1 MNAARHF
8 LDTNIFVYTFDLQA
22 PKKAERAEN
31 LIADALATGAGM
43 ISYQVAQEFV
53 AAARKPFRTPMSF
66 EQIERYWHTT
76 LRPLLLVH
84 SSPGLFIRGLDLA
97 RRDQLSWYDS
107 LIVAAA
113 IQGGCEVLYSEDL
126 QHGRRFGD
134 LVVEDPFRE
143 G

>member
-1 MNAARHF
+1 MSAARHF
-8 LDTNIFVYTFDLQA
+8 LDTNIFVYTFDLEA
-22 PKKAERAEN
+22 PDKARRADGLVSE
-31 LIADALATGAGM
+31 ALATGAGI

-53 AAARKPFRTPMSF
+53 ALARKPFQTPMNF

-76 LRPLLLVH
+76 LRPLLAVH
-84 SSPGLFIRGLDLA
+84 SSPGLFIRALDLA

-113 IQGGCEVLYSEDL
+113 IQGGCQVLYSEDM

-134 LVVEDPFRE
+134 LVIQNPFL
-143 G
+143 

>member
-8 LDTNIFVYTFDLQA
+8 LDTNIFVYTFDLEA
-22 PKKAERAEN
+22 PEKAKRAED
-31 LIADALATGAGM
+31 LIAEALASGAGM
-43 ISYQVAQEFV
+43 ISYQVAQEFI
-53 AAARKPFRTPMSF
+53 AAARKPFQTPMTF
-66 EQIERYWHTT
+66 EQIERYWLTT

-84 SSPGLFIRGLDLA
+84 SSPGLFIRALDLA

-113 IQGGCEVLYSEDL
+113 IQGGCKILYSEDL

-134 LVVEDPFRE
+134 LVVQNPFL
-143 G
+143 

>member
-1 MNAARHF
+1 MNAGRHF

-22 PKKAERAEN
+22 KKKAKRAEN
-31 LIADALATGAGM
+31 LIAEALASGAGM
-43 ISYQVAQEFV
+43 ISYQVAQEFISV
-53 AAARKPFRTPMSF
+53 ARRPFRTPMSF

-84 SSPGLFIRGLDLA
+84 SSPGLIISALDVA
-97 RRDQLSWYDS
+97 RRDQISWYDS

-113 IQGGCEVLYSEDL
+113 IQGDCAVLYSEDM

-134 LVVEDPFRE
+134 CVVHNPFL
-143 G
+143 